1 MSKASFYCT
10 VTHVDG
16 KHNSKEIKRE
26 LGIIPGVTSVSV
38 NDSTEKIAVDFDTT
52 GVQSHQLRT
61 QLEELGYTVVE
72 STLENHRM

>member
-1 MSKASFYCT
+1 MSKSSFYCT

-16 KHNSKEIKRE
+16 KHDSKKIKGE

-38 NDSTEKIAVDFDTT
+38 NNSTGKIAVDFDTT
-52 GVQSHQLRT
+52 GVQSDRLRT
-61 QLEELGYTVVE
+61 QLEDLGYNVVE